1 MRYVLRVYFLGVKA
15 ARGKK
20 GAREG
25 SCSNGIGR
33 FSAGEYKYQ
42 AVAV

>member
-25 SCSNGIGR
+25 SCPMGLGA
-33 FSAGEYKYQ
+33 FSRR
-42 AVAV
+42 V